1 MRSTIE
7 ENPRYKAG
15 RMLKRRIAAFGAA
28 IMAAICILVTQ
39 AVIKERNAAFDRVRS
54 EAANLAAGFEEGVRG
69 ILNGVTG
76 ASGFLKDHI
85 EEQEAKG
92 EAFNLAAWKSKVPEL
107 VSPTINI
114 TIIDAGG
121 KLRATTIQHDPIPVF
136 FYDRDFFSA
145 HRDKPDLG

>member
-28 IMAAICILVTQ
+28 IMAAICILVAQ
-39 AVIKERNAAFDRVRS
+39 AVIIERDAAFDRART
-54 EAANLAAGFEEGVRG
+54 EAANIAAGFEEGVRG

-76 ASGFLKDHI
+76 ASEFLKDHI

-114 TIIDAGG
+114 TIIDADG
-121 KLRATTIQHDPIPVF
+121 KLRATTLEHDSIPV
-136 FYDRDFFSA
+136 
-145 HRDKPDLG
+145 

>member
-1 MRSTIE
+1 
-7 ENPRYKAG
+7 
-15 RMLKRRIAAFGAA
+15 MLKRRIAAFGAA

-76 ASGFLKDHI
+76 ASEFLKDHI

-92 EAFNLAAWKSKVPEL
+92 EAFNLAVWKSKIPGSTQCRLQKTYILLATVHVSL
-107 VSPTINI
+107 VRAALRCGSRIR
-114 TIIDAGG
+114 
-121 KLRATTIQHDPIPVF
+121 KLENGEV
-136 FYDRDFFSA
+136 RDLEA
-145 HRDKPDLG
+145 LHHANRRIE